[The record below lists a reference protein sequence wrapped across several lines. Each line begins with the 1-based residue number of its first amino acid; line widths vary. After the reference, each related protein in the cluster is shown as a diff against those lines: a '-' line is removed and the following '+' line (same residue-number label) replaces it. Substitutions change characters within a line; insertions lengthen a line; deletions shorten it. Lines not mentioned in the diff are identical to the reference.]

1 MNGIAHRDGPKVLD
15 LAGRS
20 LDASAGAAS
29 PILMSIE
36 HIRRQF
42 QSSGETNVVID
53 DVNLTVRKG
62 EFVTLV
68 GPSGCGKTTLLLCLA
83 GLMPLSGGKIKL
95 RDKLVISPPAGLSVV
110 FQDYSRSLF
119 PWKKN
124 RDNVI
129 FGMRRLKDIT
139 KAQKYDIAS
148 DLLTAVGLSGFENHY
163 PWQVSGGMQQR
174 VAIARALASRS
185 EIVLLDEPFASLD
198 AQTRAD
204 MHELILDLFKK
215 YDQTCI
221 LVTHDIEE
229 AIYLST
235 RLCVLTHRPARIEL
249 DIAIDLPLPRDPLA
263 TKEHPR
269 FIELRH
275 QVLEMIRRA
284 APGTPKSS
292 DVTTHSVPTKMEKGS
307 K

>member
-1 MNGIAHRDGPKVLD
+1 MNGVINLVEPTVFD
-15 LAGRS
+15 LSGRG
-20 LDASAGAAS
+20 LNVGDRGVA
-29 PILMSIE
+29 PIMMSIE

-42 QSSGETNVVID
+42 QGSHETNVVIE

-83 GLMPLSGGKIKL
+83 GLMPLSGGRIQFRGETVL
-95 RDKLVISPPAGLSVV
+95 SPPAGLSVV

-119 PWKKN
+119 PWKRN
-124 RDNVI
+124 RDNVL
-129 FGMRRLKDIT
+129 FGMRRLKNLS
-139 KAQKYDIAS
+139 KSEKYDIAS
-148 DLLTAVGLSGFENHY
+148 DLLAAVGLADFANHY

-174 VAIARALASRS
+174 VAIARALAARS
-185 EIVLLDEPFASLD
+185 EVLLLDEPFASLD

-204 MHELILDLFKK
+204 MHELVLDLFKK

-235 RLCVLTHRPARIEL
+235 RLCVLSHRPSRIEL
-249 DIAIDLPLPRDPLA
+249 DIPVDLPVPRDPLLS
-263 TKEHPR
+263 KEHPR
-269 FIELRH
+269 FLELRH
-275 QVLEMIRRA
+275 QVLEMIKRA
-284 APGTPKSS
+284 PENRQVRPELTPQAVLTQIEQGAK
-292 DVTTHSVPTKMEKGS
+292 
-307 K
+307 